1 MRPQKGKQKIFDSA
15 MTLFA
20 QQGYFATTIAQ
31 ITKHAGVSKGLV
43 YNYFS
48 SKEEL
53 LVGLFEDAT
62 ATIQMHVEILASGKK
77 IEDSVT
83 QFIESFFSFWVREQE
98 FLRLQLT
105 LMLTPE
111 LNEIL
116 KGTVKKRAESSLE
129 FVTDWL
135 IQLEVSEAEQKARL
149 VLAQLDGISLHYLSI
164 FEDYPLD
171 SMKGAVRKSLLK
183 LSIS

>member
-20 QQGYFATTIAQ
+20 YQGYFATTIAQ

-53 LVGLFEDAT
+53 LVGLFENAT
-62 ATIQMHVEILASGKK
+62 ATIQGHVEILGKSK
-77 IEDSVT
+77 NVEESVA
-83 QFIESFFSFWVREQE
+83 QFIESFFSFLVSEQE

-116 KGTVKKRAESSLE
+116 KGAVKKRAESSLE

-135 IQLEVSEAEQKARL
+135 VQLEIPEAEQKARL
-149 VLAQLDGISLHYLSI
+149 VIAQLDGVSLHYLSI
-164 FEDYPLD
+164 YEDYPLH
-171 SMKGAVRKSLLK
+171 SMKKAVKESLLK
-183 LSIS
+183 TIN